1 MNGKDI
7 ALLKKDLYI
16 GIISNGSTE
25 QKNNVLRTASYA
37 FDFCTSHLDK
47 AAEQDAPRRGRPKKA
62 DK

>member
-1 MNGKDI
+1 MNEKDI

-25 QKNNVLRTASYA
+25 QKNNVLRTASDA
-37 FDFCTSHLDK
+37 FDFCTSHLEK
-47 AAEQDAPRRGRPKKA
+47 ASPDAPRRGRPKNA